1 MKSNESAYIDDTG
14 KLAVIDIFDSVRHVP
29 LAEVDTPEQLIQQLQ
44 LLTSQSSF
52 SHKALDMAFEIM
64 AEKIG
69 LGAGC

>member
-14 KLAVIDIFDSVRHVP
+14 NLAVIDIFDSVRHVP
-29 LAEVDTPEQLIQQLQ
+29 LAEVDSPEQLIQQLQ
-44 LLTSQSSF
+44 LLTAQSSF